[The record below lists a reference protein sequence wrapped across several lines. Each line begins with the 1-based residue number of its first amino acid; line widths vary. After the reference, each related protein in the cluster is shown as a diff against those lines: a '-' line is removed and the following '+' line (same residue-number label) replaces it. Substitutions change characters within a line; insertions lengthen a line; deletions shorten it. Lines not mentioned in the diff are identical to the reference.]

1 MTLSFWIWIAVG
13 AVLLFFLIPTMVMS
27 GVIYTVLLIRTKP
40 EKWDRS
46 CSMPEDEEYLGMFRE
61 GLAWDETYRH
71 CKQEVSVVSDGLKL
85 MGEYF
90 DFGAKRAVIIVP
102 GRMESCLYSYYFA
115 EPYRQAG
122 CNVLVIDNRAHGLS
136 EGKVSSLGFRECRDL
151 IAWSRLLSER
161 FGNGKVILHGICI
174 GSSASLFALT
184 DKNCPDCLCGMVAD
198 GMYTTFCE
206 SFKNHM
212 IEDHHP
218 LFPFVAEVMLYIRLI
233 SRANVVTDGPGR
245 RIGQLKKP
253 ILMLHSR
260 EDRFSL
266 PQKAQ
271 QLYDACTAEKRLEWF
286 DVGAHSRVR
295 VNDPE
300 RYDRVIR
307 EFLCSPALSEPSA
320 EAPAQPLMQNK

>member
-46 CSMPEDEEYLGMFRE
+46 CSIPEDEEYLGMFRE

-161 FGNGKVILHGICI
+161 FGNEKVILHGICI

-320 EAPAQPLMQNK
+320 EAPAQPLMQK

>member
-46 CSMPEDEEYLGMFRE
+46 CSIPEDEEYLGMFRE

-320 EAPAQPLMQNK
+320 EAPAQPLMQK